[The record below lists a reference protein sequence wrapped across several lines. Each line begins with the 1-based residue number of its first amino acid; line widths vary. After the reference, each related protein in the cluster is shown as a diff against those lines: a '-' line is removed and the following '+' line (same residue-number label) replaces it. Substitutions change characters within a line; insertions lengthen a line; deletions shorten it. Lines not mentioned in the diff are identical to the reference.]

1 MHIQCI
7 DASKLHIISHKY
19 VQILCV
25 NQKEENQRL
34 HPSFSYAGSPSAL
47 LALILQQFF
56 LLPEHRGTRPAHSSA
71 SAAHFS
77 SPPVL
82 LLSAFPPWCFH
93 SFLTSVGMASSTEF
107 SCLSNTY
114 YLEYQFSDSL
124 VLVSKVLKFSIPLL
138 PYLIFLHLNWAISK
152 NMTCLFKNPKKKA
165 YICRNALW
173 V

>member
-7 DASKLHIISHKY
+7 DASKLHISHKY

-34 HPSFSYAGSPSAL
+34 QPGFSYDGSPSAL

-56 LLPEHRGTRPAHSSA
+56 LLPAHRGIRPAHSSA

-93 SFLTSVGMASSTEF
+93 SFLTSVGMGSSTEF
-107 SCLSNTY
+107 SCLSNIIWSICF
-114 YLEYQFSDSL
+114 LILWFWFQRFSSL
-124 VLVSKVLKFSIPLL
+124 VFFCCHI
-138 PYLIFLHLNWAISK
+138 
-152 NMTCLFKNPKKKA
+152 
-165 YICRNALW
+165 
-173 V
+173 